1 MEYHIPTKRRGSAAL
16 SILLAAALT
25 AGSGCCTQLHHLPDE
40 CATAVYECDLAR
52 LIHNVCSCEP
62 LPDGACRVECGSS
75 VPCGCGSVVEEFCYE
90 EPSCPGPTCPLVATR
105 GRIEVG
111 PPPVTYKPLMP
122 PKFLPVPSQPVF
134 SQVNM
139 LAEPSVLS
147 PVEVDFDHQLTF
159 PGQ

>member
-1 MEYHIPTKRRGSAAL
+1 MEHQIPKKRHGFAVL

-62 LPDGACRVECGSS
+62 LPSCASKVECGSS
-75 VPCGCGSVVEEFCYE
+75 VPCGCGSLVEEFGDA
-90 EPSCPGPTCPLVATR
+90 EPNCPGPICPLVAGR
-105 GRIEVG
+105 RRIEVG

-122 PKFLPVPSQPVF
+122 PKFLPVPARPVF
-134 SQVNM
+134 SQVDV
-139 LAEPSVLS
+139 LADSSALS
-147 PVEVDFDHQLTF
+147 PVEVNFDRQLTF